1 MVQALS
7 STTNNFSQLAIQM
20 SSSNRTDVTKGV
32 TKMTVSNLKKNVVLE
47 TIQLLQGNIR
57 SRGYQKSQI
66 VDIQSTLAT
75 TDPRTT
81 DFRI

>member
-7 STTNNFSQLAIQM
+7 STTNNFSQTAIQM
-20 SSSNRTDVTKGV
+20 SSSNGTDVRKGV
-32 TKMTVSNLKKNVVLE
+32 TKMTVSNCKKNVVLE
-47 TIQLLQGNIR
+47 TIQLLLGNIR

-66 VDIQSTLAT
+66 VDIQFTLTT

-81 DFRI
+81 DFWI